1 MVQEINTE
9 NIYNILIE
17 YQSISQD
24 GSREQALEALENS
37 VSALHDIL
45 SAAQNI
51 SDTKTRD
58 NILRI
63 LERNLDQIDYM

>member
-1 MVQEINTE
+1 MAQEINTE

>member
-1 MVQEINTE
+1 MAQEINTE

-37 VSALHDIL
+37 VSALHGIL